1 MKIKLIAK
9 KIKESKKI
17 VLFHHIMAD
26 GDSISCSY
34 GLLKSLKSKFP
45 KKIIKWV
52 AEIDFLKERFK
63 FLNIDFKDVI
73 SGKEIDKTWT
83 GIIGDNAI
91 LERIYGSEFFQK
103 TGYKI
108 CFDHHKNKINFKANI
123 FYQDSTLGASSI
135 QAYYIAKELN
145 VKYNS
150 KNAILALF
158 GILTDTGFFK
168 YSLNDYRPLEIASQL
183 LKKIENNELDE
194 LYKSMNK
201 KTQKDLNIQ
210 KFTLNNYKLKN
221 GVAYLKWKHKDQQK
235 LNIKP
240 EDCAKVNLISNIE
253 NSGAWIFFIEYKEKN
268 FIRIEFR
275 SSGLPVNEIAKK
287 FGGGGHQRASGAKIN
302 IDWNLTNKIIEET
315 QKQLKIYNKKNK
327 LD

>member
-1 MKIKLIAK
+1 
-9 KIKESKKI
+9 
-17 VLFHHIMAD
+17 
-26 GDSISCSY
+26 
-34 GLLKSLKSKFP
+34 
-45 KKIIKWV
+45 
-52 AEIDFLKERFK
+52 
-63 FLNIDFKDVI
+63 
-73 SGKEIDKTWT
+73 
-83 GIIGDNAI
+83 
-91 LERIYGSEFFQK
+91 
-103 TGYKI
+103 
-108 CFDHHKNKINFKANI
+108 
-123 FYQDSTLGASSI
+123 
-135 QAYYIAKELN
+135 
-145 VKYNS
+145 
-150 KNAILALF
+150 
-158 GILTDTGFFK
+158 
-168 YSLNDYRPLEIASQL
+168 
-183 LKKIENNELDE
+183 
-194 LYKSMNK
+194 MNK